1 MEFGKGNYF
10 RFSRRK
16 DFLSSLRFI
25 RAALVDGESNIQR
38 KIAAKIIITT
48 NPASPCKNKPLFIP
62 PSIGQ
67 LYLNKKVTLRDEL
80 QGYFR

>member
-10 RFSRRK
+10 RFNLRK
-16 DFLSSLRFI
+16 DFLSSLRFN

-38 KIAAKIIITT
+38 KMAAKITITIK
-48 NPASPCKNKPLFIP
+48 PDSPCKNRPLFIP

-67 LYLNKKVTLRDEL
+67 L
-80 QGYFR
+80 